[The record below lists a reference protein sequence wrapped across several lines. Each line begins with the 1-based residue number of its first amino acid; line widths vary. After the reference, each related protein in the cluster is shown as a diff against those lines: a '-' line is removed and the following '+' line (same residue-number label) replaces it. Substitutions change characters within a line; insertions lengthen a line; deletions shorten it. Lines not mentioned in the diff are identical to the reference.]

1 MKRKLLSLEILGA
14 ILVITIGALFHFVF
28 EWSNQLLPLGAIVAV
43 NESVWEHLKLVYWPL
58 VFYSIIEYLAL
69 KGKVNNFV
77 LSKLTAIILAETT
90 ILVTFYSYTA
100 IIGTEILLVDI
111 LSFIIGIILGYLAS
125 YRLLKIK
132 KLPKWTV
139 VISYITMILLGI
151 LFVLFTYFPPEIPL
165 FQDPETGL
173 YGIILNL

>member
-1 MKRKLLSLEILGA
+1 MKRKLLYLEIIGA
-14 ILVITIGALFHFVF
+14 LFVIMIGALFHFIF
-28 EWSNQLLPLGAIVAV
+28 EWSNQWLPLGAIVAV

-58 VFYSIIEYLAL
+58 VFFSIIEYFSL

-77 LSKLTAIILAETT
+77 LSKLTAIIIAETT

-100 IIGTEILLVDI
+100 IIGTEILIVDI
-111 LSFIIGIILGYLAS
+111 LSFIIAISLGYLAS
-125 YRLLKIK
+125 YKLLKFK
-132 KLPKWTV
+132 KTPKWTTI
-139 VISYITMILLGI
+139 ISVLAMIFLGI
-151 LFVLFTYFPPEIPL
+151 IFVLFTYFPPEIPL